1 MNPKNNA
8 TSQSPKSPTSLPC
21 AILRLCVS
29 ARNFLHEHCAQP
41 GRTVDGRKRIWRLST
56 WKPVERYFAA
66 EKQLDELAV
75 AIRFYDTSRMRAW
88 LDQFSSPGERYA
100 ALRAL
105 AEPRGGYCGGAE
117 PDLVRWATDQI
128 EGALGLDECALAV
141 ADTASVA

>member
-75 AIRFYDTSRMRAW
+75 AIDNIFEM
-88 LDQFSSPGERYA
+88 QN
-100 ALRAL
+100 
-105 AEPRGGYCGGAE
+105 
-117 PDLVRWATDQI
+117 LVRREPVDRFDF
-128 EGALGLDECALAV
+128 ERVRG
-141 ADTASVA
+141 